1 MTGRRAAGLGA
12 CVLLTASPA
21 VAVDFELHNRAQVP
35 IVGFQTREADAWSGN
50 WLRDQAIAPGRSFS
64 MNFQDDEGE
73 CKVRTRVELGDDTA
87 VEAVIDF
94 CVIHTVYVGAPGLT
108 AD

>member
-1 MTGRRAAGLGA
+1 MTGRRVAGLAGCMLWFA
-12 CVLLTASPA
+12 GPA
-21 VAVDFELHNRAQVP
+21 AAVDFQLHNRAQVAV
-35 IVGFQTREADAWSGN
+35 VGFQTREADAWSGN
-50 WLRDQAIAPGRSFS
+50 WLRDQTIQPGRSFS

-87 VEAVIDF
+87 VEAVIDY
-94 CVIHTVYVGAPGLT
+94 CVIHSVYVGAPGLT